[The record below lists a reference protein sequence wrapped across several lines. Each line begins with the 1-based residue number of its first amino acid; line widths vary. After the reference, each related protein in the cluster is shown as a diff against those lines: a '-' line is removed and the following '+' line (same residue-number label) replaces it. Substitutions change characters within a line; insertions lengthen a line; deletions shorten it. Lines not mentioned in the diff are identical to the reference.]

1 MVIQKEVEGTCFDS
15 AFQTGSASLM
25 TLNQYIGKV
34 KSGEYARPI
43 AYLRGLIKAGKK
55 DEADAYKKKLPLYV
69 AGGVMEGGRKLEHMV
84 RYSACMV
91 IDIDDSPIPVLEL
104 LRRAAE
110 LSYVKAGHVS
120 PSGTG
125 VKLFIMVDSDLK
137 NHNLAFEIVKHRVEV
152 DLPGVKVDVSGK
164 DPNRGC
170 FAGHD
175 PNAFYKEESEAIEI
189 PVADPEPQAASGH
202 SSGSV
207 CSGTRLSNY
216 IDKYEQSNTFVAGN
230 RHSYLVKLSSVLNNA
245 GFSLYD
251 AVSECVRRYGSADF
265 PAAEV
270 ETTVNDIY
278 RRYSASHGSCAFRP
292 DGTSS
297 VPKSAKSAKSAT
309 PFPKMAQKDA
319 EYGECDDIELDNI
332 LLPCFDENI
341 YDHLPPLLT
350 DILKCAYSR
359 TDRDILLIS
368 SLTLLSSVSPG
379 VKGSLGE
386 HDYTPAFYSI
396 ITGGS
401 GSGKG
406 RIAAL
411 QRMLEPWQ
419 QYIYDNSRH
428 QVEEYEELQ
437 EAYDNYKM
445 HKRQKQTSKQP
456 LGPAPSKPKVVKQ
469 RNLALTGNVTQAR
482 LVELLEANYP
492 YTSCM
497 VDTEMETV
505 LSMFSQD
512 FGKYNDVLNKSYHH
526 EPVGSSTKSSGSFM
540 VKRPNLALLLSGTPA
555 MLPRLIPSTENGLF
569 SRILMYRIPGSGTYR
584 PLTSADDSPAASEY
598 FESWGQRVLDIG
610 VFLDNSPTWV
620 KFSDAQRKRL
630 DRFFER
636 EYYNV
641 RSFGNEDM
649 ESTVLRYRL
658 AIFRIGMQLTALRKG
673 ESGCSERVWT
683 ISDDDFA
690 TAFHLGKVCLQ
701 HAYVVAT
708 SLQSASS
715 EVHFRFPH
723 HLRNLFVSL
732 LDSFKRIDV
741 VKEANVREI
750 SESTVDKFLRKLQK
764 NDLIISEGNGYYR
777 KTERGKQVV
786 EI

>member
-1 MVIQKEVEGTCFDS
+1 MVIQKEVEGTYFDS

-69 AGGVMEGGRKLEHMV
+69 AGGVMEGGRKLEHMA
-84 RYSACMV
+84 RYSACIV

-110 LSYVKAGHVS
+110 FPYVKAGHVS

-297 VPKSAKSAKSAT
+297 VPKSAKSAKFAT

>member
-1 MVIQKEVEGTCFDS
+1 
-15 AFQTGSASLM
+15 
-25 TLNQYIGKV
+25 
-34 KSGEYARPI
+34 
-43 AYLRGLIKAGKK
+43 
-55 DEADAYKKKLPLYV
+55 
-69 AGGVMEGGRKLEHMV
+69 
-84 RYSACMV
+84 
-91 IDIDDSPIPVLEL
+91 
-104 LRRAAE
+104 
-110 LSYVKAGHVS
+110 
-120 PSGTG
+120 
-125 VKLFIMVDSDLK
+125 
-137 NHNLAFEIVKHRVEV
+137 
-152 DLPGVKVDVSGK
+152 
-164 DPNRGC
+164 
-170 FAGHD
+170 
-175 PNAFYKEESEAIEI
+175 
-189 PVADPEPQAASGH
+189 
-202 SSGSV
+202 
-207 CSGTRLSNY
+207 
-216 IDKYEQSNTFVAGN
+216 
-230 RHSYLVKLSSVLNNA
+230 
-245 GFSLYD
+245 
-251 AVSECVRRYGSADF
+251 
-265 PAAEV
+265 
-270 ETTVNDIY
+270 
-278 RRYSASHGSCAFRP
+278 
-292 DGTSS
+292 
-297 VPKSAKSAKSAT
+297 
-309 PFPKMAQKDA
+309 MAQKDV
-319 EYGECDDIELDNI
+319 EYGECDDIELDNT

-341 YDHLPPLLT
+341 YGHLPPLLT

-428 QVEEYEELQ
+428 QVEEYEGLQ

-555 MLPRLIPSTENGLF
+555 MLPRLIPSTENCLF

-658 AIFRIGMQLTALRKG
+658 AIFRIGMELTALRKG

>member
-1 MVIQKEVEGTCFDS
+1 MVIQKEVEGTYFDS

-69 AGGVMEGGRKLEHMV
+69 AGGVMEGGRKLEHMA
-84 RYSACMV
+84 RYSACIV

-104 LRRAAE
+104 LLRAAE
-110 LSYVKAGHVS
+110 FPYVKAGHVS

-137 NHNLAFEIVKHRVEV
+137 NHNLAFEIVKHHVEV
-152 DLPGVKVDVSGK
+152 DLPGVKVDISGK

-428 QVEEYEELQ
+428 QVEKYEELQ

>member
-110 LSYVKAGHVS
+110 LPYVKAGHVS

-137 NHNLAFEIVKHRVEV
+137 NHNLAFGVVKHRVEV
-152 DLPGVKVDVSGK
+152 DLPGVKVDISGK

-270 ETTVNDIY
+270 ETTVNDVY

-309 PFPKMAQKDA
+309 PFPKMAQKDV
-319 EYGECDDIELDNI
+319 EYGECDDRELDNT

-341 YDHLPPLLT
+341 YGHLPPLLT

>member
-1 MVIQKEVEGTCFDS
+1 
-15 AFQTGSASLM
+15 M

-137 NHNLAFEIVKHRVEV
+137 NHNLAFGVVKHRVEV

-202 SSGSV
+202 PSGSV

-278 RRYSASHGSCAFRP
+278 RRYSASHGSCAFHP

-319 EYGECDDIELDNI
+319 EYGECDDIELDNT

-445 HKRQKQTSKQP
+445 HKRQKQISKQP

>member
-1 MVIQKEVEGTCFDS
+1 
-15 AFQTGSASLM
+15 
-25 TLNQYIGKV
+25 
-34 KSGEYARPI
+34 
-43 AYLRGLIKAGKK
+43 
-55 DEADAYKKKLPLYV
+55 
-69 AGGVMEGGRKLEHMV
+69 
-84 RYSACMV
+84 
-91 IDIDDSPIPVLEL
+91 
-104 LRRAAE
+104 
-110 LSYVKAGHVS
+110 
-120 PSGTG
+120 
-125 VKLFIMVDSDLK
+125 
-137 NHNLAFEIVKHRVEV
+137 
-152 DLPGVKVDVSGK
+152 
-164 DPNRGC
+164 
-170 FAGHD
+170 
-175 PNAFYKEESEAIEI
+175 
-189 PVADPEPQAASGH
+189 
-202 SSGSV
+202 
-207 CSGTRLSNY
+207 
-216 IDKYEQSNTFVAGN
+216 
-230 RHSYLVKLSSVLNNA
+230 
-245 GFSLYD
+245 
-251 AVSECVRRYGSADF
+251 
-265 PAAEV
+265 
-270 ETTVNDIY
+270 
-278 RRYSASHGSCAFRP
+278 
-292 DGTSS
+292 
-297 VPKSAKSAKSAT
+297 
-309 PFPKMAQKDA
+309 MAQKDA

-456 LGPAPSKPKVVKQ
+456 LAPAPSKPKVVKQ

>member
-1 MVIQKEVEGTCFDS
+1 MVIQKEVEGTYFDS

-137 NHNLAFEIVKHRVEV
+137 NHNLAFEIVKHHVEV
-152 DLPGVKVDVSGK
+152 DLPGVKVDISGK

-319 EYGECDDIELDNI
+319 EYGECDDIELDNT

>member
-1 MVIQKEVEGTCFDS
+1 MVIQKEVEGTYFDS

-137 NHNLAFEIVKHRVEV
+137 NHNLAFGVVKHRVEV

-309 PFPKMAQKDA
+309 PFPKMAQKEA

-658 AIFRIGMQLTALRKG
+658 AIFRIGMELTALRKG

>member
-1 MVIQKEVEGTCFDS
+1 MVIQKEVEGTYFDS

-69 AGGVMEGGRKLEHMV
+69 AGGVMEGGRKLEHMA
-84 RYSACMV
+84 RYSACIV

-110 LSYVKAGHVS
+110 FPYVKAGHVS

-152 DLPGVKVDVSGK
+152 DLPGVKVDISGK

-319 EYGECDDIELDNI
+319 EYGECDDIELDNT
-332 LLPCFDENI
+332 LLPCFDKNI

>member
-137 NHNLAFEIVKHRVEV
+137 NHNLAFGVVKHRVEV

>member
-1 MVIQKEVEGTCFDS
+1 
-15 AFQTGSASLM
+15 M

-110 LSYVKAGHVS
+110 LPYVKAGHVS

-137 NHNLAFEIVKHRVEV
+137 NHNLAFGVVKHRVEV
-152 DLPGVKVDVSGK
+152 DLPGVKVDISGK

-270 ETTVNDIY
+270 ETTVNDVY

-309 PFPKMAQKDA
+309 PFPKMAQKDV
-319 EYGECDDIELDNI
+319 EYGECDDIELDNT

-341 YDHLPPLLT
+341 YGHLPPLLT

-386 HDYTPAFYSI
+386 HDYTPAFYST

>member
-1 MVIQKEVEGTCFDS
+1 
-15 AFQTGSASLM
+15 M

-137 NHNLAFEIVKHRVEV
+137 NHNLAFGVVKHRVEV

-278 RRYSASHGSCAFRP
+278 RRYSASHGSCAFHP

-319 EYGECDDIELDNI
+319 EYGECGDIELDNT